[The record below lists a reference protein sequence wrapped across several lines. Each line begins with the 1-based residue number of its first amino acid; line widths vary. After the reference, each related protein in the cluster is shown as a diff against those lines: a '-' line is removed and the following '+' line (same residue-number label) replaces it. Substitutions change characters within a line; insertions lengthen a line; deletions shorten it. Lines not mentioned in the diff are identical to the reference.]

1 MTRQEK
7 FLKLLKKHNYSSLN
21 NFCIENKLLQSNFNK
36 RIKDESL
43 KVDIL
48 ILFKLA
54 NILHEPIEVMLDI
67 FYPDELKEN
76 KKLSK

>member
-67 FYPDELKEN
+67 FYPDEMKEN